1 MTLISMFSLVSDEPM
16 EFQKTQ
22 SVSNSKRRENY
33 SPFRERERERIIQNI
48 HQYNKEN
55 PKDVNMLFLET

>member
-22 SVSNSKRRENY
+22 PVLNSKSQENY
-33 SPFRERERERIIQNI
+33 IPFRERERDDITEYSSI
-48 HQYNKEN
+48 Y
-55 PKDVNMLFLET
+55 